1 MEEKIKTVTEFGI
14 ALVEKQHRFFLN
26 DSMDNSEHVPAIKRI
41 ADTAYAYLKRKGANP
56 DQAKEVKKELINH
69 GKNLFIKVWMK
80 TEEGEE
86 PFGEEDRKEAEETF
100 NELLM
105 ESNR

>member
-1 MEEKIKTVTEFGI
+1 MEEIIKTVTEFGI

-26 DSMDNSEHVPAIKRI
+26 DSMDNSEHVPAVKRI
-41 ADTAYAYLKRKGANP
+41 ADTAYAYLKRRGVAL
-56 DQAKEVKKELINH
+56 DEAKAVKKELINH
-69 GKNLFIKVWMK
+69 GKTLFVKMWMK

-86 PFGEEDRKEAEETF
+86 SLGEEDREEAEETF
-100 NELLM
+100 DELLK